1 MLTFCFVSCLGL
13 MYRYS
18 GHPCVFLDPGQNS
31 LTISKPVNARFHFF
45 QVHLAVRVLEAAEF
59 TADEVNFVRG
69 HSHRLSVL

>member
-1 MLTFCFVSCLGL
+1 MLTFRFISFLGL

-18 GHPCVFLDPGQNS
+18 GHPCGFFGPR
-31 LTISKPVNARFHFF
+31 SKQSNDIKASECLIQFSK
-45 QVHLAVRVLEAAEF
+45 VHLPVRVLEAAEF